1 MKLLIIRHG
10 DPDYENDT
18 LTEVGHKEAAL
29 LAKFLAEKPIHH
41 IYVSP
46 LGRAKK
52 TAEYTCN
59 IKGMEATVCDWL
71 REFPARIYRP
81 EEDFL
86 DVPWDWRPAD
96 WTPVEEFY
104 SLEKWASVPEMTAGG
119 VAEKYAHVLEEFD
132 KLLASHGYLR
142 EGNAYRVTE
151 SNEDTIAFFCHFGLE
166 CVLLSRLLNISP
178 MLLWHGT
185 CAAPTSVT
193 VLNSEERQKGIAY
206 FRMAEF
212 GSVAHLTS
220 HGEEPSFSARF
231 CEIYDRMDQRHD

>member
-10 DPDYENDT
+10 DPDYVNDT
-18 LTEVGHKEAAL
+18 LTEVGHKEADL
-29 LAKFLAEKPIHH
+29 LAKFFADKKIDK
-41 IYVSP
+41 IYMSP

-52 TAEYTCN
+52 TAEYTCK
-59 IKGMEATVCDWL
+59 IKGMDATVCDWL

-81 EEDFL
+81 DEQEK

-104 SLEKWASVPEMTAGG
+104 SLEKWATVPAMTEGK
-119 VAEKYAHVLEEFD
+119 VAETYAHVVEEFD
-132 KLLASHGYLR
+132 KLLASLGYVR
-142 EGNAYRVTE
+142 EGNLYRVTKA
-151 SNEDTIAFFCHFGLE
+151 NEDTVAFFCHFGLE
-166 CVLLSRLLNISP
+166 SVLISRLLNISP

-193 VLNSEERQKGIAY
+193 TIYTEERQKGIAY